1 MFNILLTGHYIRP
14 CLFFFF
20 CKIFFYLNIWNQLV
34 GNAQA
39 SVIACDSMV
48 RVSVMCCS
56 NEDRYVCARK
66 PSFPCGENILKKSFC
81 LAES

>member
-1 MFNILLTGHYIRP
+1 M
-14 CLFFFF
+14 
-20 CKIFFYLNIWNQLV
+20 

>member
-1 MFNILLTGHYIRP
+1 MT
-14 CLFFFF
+14 FFF

-39 SVIACDSMV
+39 SVIACDGMV

-56 NEDRYVCARK
+56 NEDRYVCPRK
-66 PSFPCGENILKKSFC
+66 PSFPCGETIFKNLSVSLNLNYFKN
-81 LAES
+81 